1 MRFRTATWME
11 VDVRY
16 RKVMEDGMEKPV
28 TEKYVVDALSFSEG
42 ETKAIAEM
50 SAYVNGE
57 CDVKAMKTANYGEIL
72 FSDDSDDDVWWKVK
86 LNIFTINE
94 KTGKEVKSPALYL
107 VQAATLQRAVNNVMS
122 AFGNMMV
129 DYTFESVTATNVV
142 DVFELKS
149 K

>member
-57 CDVKAMKTANYGEIL
+57 CDVKAIKTANYGEIL
-72 FSDDSDDDVWWKVK
+72 FSDDSVDDVWWKVK

>member
-72 FSDDSDDDVWWKVK
+72 FSDDSVDDVWWKVK

>member
-1 MRFRTATWME
+1 MRFRTAKWME
-11 VDVRY
+11 VDVHY

-50 SAYVNGE
+50 SAYVQGE
-57 CDVKAMKTANYGEIL
+57 CDVKAMKAACYKEIL
-72 FSDDSDDDVWWKVK
+72 FSDDSSDDLWWKVK

-94 KTGKEVKSPALYL
+94 NTGKEAKSSVSYL
-107 VQAATLQRAVNNVMS
+107 VQAGTLQRAVNNVML
-122 AFGNMMV
+122 AFENMMV